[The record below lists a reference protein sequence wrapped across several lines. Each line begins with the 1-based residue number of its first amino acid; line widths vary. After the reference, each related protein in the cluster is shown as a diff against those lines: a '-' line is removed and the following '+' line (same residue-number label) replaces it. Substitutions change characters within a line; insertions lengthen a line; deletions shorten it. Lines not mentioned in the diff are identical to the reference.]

1 MVARMGEKLRS
12 RRPLKSREKP
22 WAIALAH
29 ALVRADVAPNAVSL
43 ASVVFAALAALF
55 LVASRDAGAGGR
67 ALLLVL
73 AAAGIQLRL
82 LCNLLDGMVAVEG
95 GRGTK
100 SGEVFNDAPD
110 RLADVLVFVGAGYA
124 LRWPEWASALGWVA
138 ALLAVLTA
146 YVRILGGSLGLVQD
160 FCGPMAKQHRMAL
173 MTAACLL
180 SAVEP
185 WVSDRQGLVLG
196 LALALVILGSAVTVW
211 RRLRR
216 IVHALEAR

>member
-1 MVARMGEKLRS
+1 MVAPMGEKLRS

-29 ALVRADVAPNAVSL
+29 ALVRAGVAPNAVSL
-43 ASVVFAALAALF
+43 ASVVFGALAGGF
-55 LVASRDAGAGGR
+55 LVASRDAGASER

-73 AAAGIQLRL
+73 AAIGIQLRL

-110 RLADVLVFVGAGYA
+110 RVADVFVFVGAGYA
-124 LRWPEWASALGWVA
+124 LPWPEWASELGWVA

-146 YVRILGGSLGLVQD
+146 YVRILGGSLGLTQD

-180 SAVEP
+180 SVIEP
-185 WVSDRQGLVLG
+185 WVSDRRGSVMT
-196 LALALVILGSAVTVW
+196 LALALVIVGSAVTVG
-211 RRLRR
+211 RRLWR
-216 IVHALEAR
+216 IVRALEAR

>member
-1 MVARMGEKLRS
+1 MVAPMGEKLRS
-12 RRPLKSREKP
+12 RRLLKSRQKP
-22 WAIALAH
+22 WAITLAH
-29 ALVRADVAPNAVSL
+29 ALVRAGAAPNAISL
-43 ASVVFAALAALF
+43 ASVVFATLAGFF
-55 LVASRDAGAGGR
+55 LVASRDADVGAR

-73 AAAGIQLRL
+73 AAIGIQLRL

-124 LRWPEWASALGWVA
+124 LRWPEWASTLGWVA

-185 WVSDRQGLVLG
+185 WLSDRRGLVLG
-196 LALALVILGSAVTVW
+196 VGLALVLLGGAGTL
-211 RRLRR
+211 LR
-216 IVHALEAR
+216 ALPPPCPCPP